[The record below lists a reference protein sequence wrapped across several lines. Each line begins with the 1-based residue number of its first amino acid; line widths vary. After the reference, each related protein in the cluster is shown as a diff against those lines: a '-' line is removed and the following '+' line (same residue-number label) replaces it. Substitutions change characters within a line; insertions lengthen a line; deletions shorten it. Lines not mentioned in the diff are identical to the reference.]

1 MSYHS
6 ERLELNPTRTFSE
19 MMPNT
24 CPRVEATGIVTYQ
37 LPRVIGGGILLG
49 VLIPL
54 HFSLARS
61 LGRGAYCVL
70 KTKFPRLQET
80 DILAAGSHLEP
91 PRRSESCGRA
101 LTVCCPQS

>member
-24 CPRVEATGIVTYQ
+24 CPRGEATGIVTYQ

-54 HFSLARS
+54 HFSLARN

-70 KTKFPRLQET
+70 KKNSPGYRRQ
-80 DILAAGSHLEP
+80 ISWQLEVVWSP
-91 PRRSESCGRA
+91 PEGLKA
-101 LTVCCPQS
+101 VGGH